1 MLTVLAKH
9 TLRLNFAVRIKR
21 RNFSS
26 QSSISTAVD
35 TFISSNIEPYLGD
48 GSFLTG
54 PTERTKALLATLAP
68 LLEIER
74 ETGIVD
80 VDPATPSTITAF
92 PAGYIDS
99 RLEIIKGLQT
109 DRPLRRAIKPRGNI
123 AATRVALAAFGR
135 SLDPAVERAFP
146 EDGAGAPATA
156 AYTPTMLLAR
166 SCGLITGL
174 PDEFGREG
182 IIGDYR
188 RLALLGADALIAG
201 KEEDLAALSRE
212 ETEEAILLR
221 EEARPRLARF
231 QRAARPPSPALLLSR
246 ISKAQ
251 SPQGDQTVAHTTRAP
266 PPPQLLPGW
275 WQCWRV
281 LLRPQE
287 DWRRPGYLKQSAKAK
302 KPGCVRLHCP
312 PARPPARSLRRGRPP
327 Q

>member
-1 MLTVLAKH
+1 MLMMVPARKH
-9 TLRLNFAVRIKR
+9 TLRLICAVQANR
-21 RNFSS
+21 RGFSS

-35 TFISSNIEPYLGD
+35 TFISSNFEPYLGD

-54 PTERTKALLATLAP
+54 PTERIKTLLATLDP
-68 LLEIER
+68 LLKIER
-74 ETGIVD
+74 EAGIVD
-80 VDPATPSTITAF
+80 VDPTTPSTITAF
-92 PAGYIDS
+92 PPGYIDS

-123 AATRVALAAFGR
+123 VATRAALASFGR

-146 EDGAGAPATA
+146 EDGEGAPATA

-188 RLALLGADALIAG
+188 RLALLGADALIVG

-221 EEARPRLARF
+221 EEARPHPARF
-231 QRAARPPSPALLLSR
+231 AQPLAHPRPAARLSVACSADFGYVTRRLPPHARSL
-246 ISKAQ
+246 
-251 SPQGDQTVAHTTRAP
+251 AP
-266 PPPQLLPGW
+266 
-275 WQCWRV
+275 
-281 LLRPQE
+281 
-287 DWRRPGYLKQSAKAK
+287 
-302 KPGCVRLHCP
+302 
-312 PARPPARSLRRGRPP
+312 RPPACRPAVSRVNPPTHSLVV
-327 Q
+327 